1 MKTIKLNVSK
11 KDLGMI
17 IYTDSDIYED
27 FTTEMINED
36 IQNKVKLISS
46 LYDKIDSE
54 DYENISVEELYALG
68 DIHNLVKQLR
78 K

>member
-17 IYTDSDIYED
+17 IYTDSDIYEG

-36 IQNKVKLISS
+36 IQTKQKLISD

-54 DYENISVEELYALG
+54 DYESISVEELYALG
-68 DIHNLVKQLR
+68 DICNLVKQLR